1 MRSAEERVRTGG
13 AEKAGCRGRRARDH
27 TGARMTDRT
36 SRGSQ
41 PSAARTRRRASLAAG
56 SAAAALLAACANPL
70 GPIGADYG
78 RRAPAERLRQ
88 VERFE
93 TERYRA
99 PEPAAGGE
107 RDAVGGVRRRFEG
120 MASVEM
126 SLEEVRAATLSGN
139 LDLRVALIE
148 PVRASERLREEEA
161 RFEAVFRPRVGYRE
175 NDSPTLDVTAS
186 NQQDSGFIGG
196 AVDIPLRTGGRV
208 SVDLAATRSETNNPF
223 FTLNTAYTSDL
234 TLSISQ
240 PLLRGAGRRAGTY
253 SIRVASYQDQIT
265 QARTKLE
272 VIRQLAAADRAY
284 WLLDATRRSLDVAQ
298 QQYELAVDQLARARR
313 RVEAGDL
320 PEIEVVRAE
329 AGVAERL
336 EAIIRAENAVLNQQR
351 ALKRLINQP
360 GLDLHSPTMI
370 VPSTPPD
377 PVRFVFNGPELADG
391 AVARRMEMLELELQI
406 ALDASSIEFAKNQAL
421 PAVALDYRYNIGGLG
436 ATFADANDQLRS
448 NNFESWSVA
457 LAGEIPLGNEGARAR
472 VQQAILSRLQRLA
485 TREAREQA
493 IRLEVLNA
501 ADNVDAGWQRILAA
515 RQAALAAGRAFRA
528 EQRQFD
534 VGASTSTD
542 VLDAAARLA
551 EAQRSE
557 IVALLDYQVSLV
569 DLAYATGTLL
579 GAARLDWSPVD
590 PRGGPDEDPTPPAF
604 PITPRG
610 VDADAGPVGAS
621 RNP

>member
-1 MRSAEERVRTGG
+1 MLG
-13 AEKAGCRGRRARDH
+13 
-27 TGARMTDRT
+27 
-36 SRGSQ
+36 
-41 PSAARTRRRASLAAG
+41 
-56 SAAAALLAACANPL
+56 ACANPL
-70 GPIGADYG
+70 GSISSDYG
-78 RRAPAERLRQ
+78 RRAPTERLRQ
-88 VERFE
+88 LERFE
-93 TERYRA
+93 SERYRA
-99 PEPAAGGE
+99 PEPPAAASAP
-107 RDAVGGVRRRFEG
+107 DAASAVRRRFEG
-120 MASVEM
+120 LERVELT
-126 SLEEVRAATLSGN
+126 LEEVRAATLARN
-139 LDLRVALIE
+139 LDLRIALIE

-161 RFEAVFRPRVGYRE
+161 RFEAVFRPRIGYRE
-175 NDSPTLDVTAS
+175 TDSPTLDVTAS

-234 TLSISQ
+234 TLSLSH
-240 PLLRGAGRRAGTY
+240 PLLRGAGRRVNTY

-284 WLLDATRRSLDVAQ
+284 WLLDAVRRSLDVAQ

-313 RVEAGDL
+313 RVDAGDL

-351 ALKRLINQP
+351 ALKRLINQQ
-360 GLDLHSPTMI
+360 GLELHTPTMI
-370 VPSTPPD
+370 VPSSQPD
-377 PVRFVFNGPELADG
+377 PVRYEFNSPELADG

-406 ALDASSIEFAKNQAL
+406 ALDSSSIEFAKNQAL

-436 ATFADANDQLRS
+436 ATFSDANDQLRGHD
-448 NNFESWSVA
+448 FESWSVS
-457 LAGEIPLGNEGARAR
+457 LSGEVPLGNEGAKAR

-501 ADNVDAGWQRILAA
+501 ADSVDAGWQRIMAA
-515 RQAALAAGRAFRA
+515 RQNALAAGRAFRA

-542 VLDAAARLA
+542 VLSAAARLA
-551 EAQRSE
+551 DAQRSE

-579 GAARLDWSPVD
+579 GAAKLDWAPLD
-590 PRGGPDEDPTPPAF
+590 PRSGPDEDPTPLPLPF
-604 PITPRG
+604 TPRG
-610 VDADAGPVGAS
+610 VDAGLGPVGADGK
-621 RNP
+621 P

>member
-1 MRSAEERVRTGG
+1 MTEQKRLSPASGFFHVS
-13 AEKAGCRGRRARDH
+13 GR
-27 TGARMTDRT
+27 
-36 SRGSQ
+36 
-41 PSAARTRRRASLAAG
+41 AAVPASIV
-56 SAAAALLAACANPL
+56 AAALLGACANPL
-70 GPIGADYG
+70 GSIDSDYG
-78 RRAPAERLRQ
+78 RKAPAERLRQ
-88 VERFE
+88 LERFE
-93 TERYRA
+93 SERYRA
-99 PEPAAGGE
+99 PETPAAEGAP
-107 RDAVGGVRRRFEG
+107 DAVSAVRRRFEG
-120 MASVEM
+120 LERVELT
-126 SLEEVRAATLSGN
+126 LEEVRAATLARN
-139 LDLRVALIE
+139 LDLRIALIE

-161 RFEAVFRPRVGYRE
+161 RFEAVFRPRIGYRE
-175 NDSPTLDVTAS
+175 TDSPTLDVTAS

-234 TLSISQ
+234 TLSLSH
-240 PLLRGAGRRAGTY
+240 PLLRGAGRRVNTY

-272 VIRQLAAADRAY
+272 VVRQLAAADRAY
-284 WLLDATRRSLDVAQ
+284 WLLDAVRRSLDVAQ

-313 RVEAGDL
+313 RVDAGDL

-351 ALKRLINQP
+351 ALKRLINQQ
-360 GLDLHSPTMI
+360 GLELHTPTMI
-370 VPSTPPD
+370 VPTSQPD
-377 PVRFVFNGPELADG
+377 PVRYEFDGPELADG

-406 ALDASSIEFAKNQAL
+406 ALDSSGIEFAKNQAL

-436 ATFADANDQLRS
+436 ATFSDANDQLRG
-448 NNFESWSVA
+448 NDFESWSVS
-457 LAGEIPLGNEGARAR
+457 LSGEVPLGNEGAKAR

-501 ADNVDAGWQRILAA
+501 ADNVDAGWQRIMAA
-515 RQAALAAGRAFRA
+515 RQNALAAGRAFRA

-542 VLDAAARLA
+542 VLSAAARLA
-551 EAQRSE
+551 DAQRSE

-579 GAARLDWSPVD
+579 GAAKLEWAPLD

-604 PITPRG
+604 PFTPRG
-610 VDADAGPVGAS
+610 VDAGVAPVGAAG
-621 RNP
+621 NP

>member
-1 MRSAEERVRTGG
+1 
-13 AEKAGCRGRRARDH
+13 
-27 TGARMTDRT
+27 MTDRT

-70 GPIGADYG
+70 GPIGADSG

-313 RVEAGDL
+313 RVDAGDL

-360 GLDLHSPTMI
+360 GLDLHTPTMI

-377 PVRFVFNGPELADG
+377 PVRFVFNGPDLADG

-610 VDADAGPVGAS
+610 VDADAGPVGAAT
-621 RNP
+621 NP

>member
-1 MRSAEERVRTGG
+1 
-13 AEKAGCRGRRARDH
+13 
-27 TGARMTDRT
+27 MTDRT